1 MRLVLA
7 LLAAAVALASAGPAA
22 GSPSIRSI
30 VGDWSGTLHQQGS
43 AAGAVSFRIRRA
55 GSSTP
60 TGAVAYAG
68 LGCRGRWTFLGLDR
82 TGTAFRFRE
91 VVTRG
96 ASRLCKGV
104 GIVRLTVVNGRTLA
118 YRWTDGRLISAAIAS
133 RRQLTRSAR

>member
-7 LLAAAVALASAGPAA
+7 LVAAAVVLGLPGPAA

-43 AAGAVSFRIRRA
+43 EVGAVSFRIRRV

-60 TGAVAYAG
+60 TGAVSYPG
-68 LGCRGRWTFLGLDR
+68 LGCQGRWTFLGLDR

-91 VVTRG
+91 AITHG
-96 ASRLCKGV
+96 ASQVCKGV
-104 GIVRLTVVNGRTLA
+104 GIVRLTVVSGRTLA
-118 YRWTDGRLISAAIAS
+118 YRWTDGQLISGAVVA
-133 RRQLTRSAR
+133 RRE